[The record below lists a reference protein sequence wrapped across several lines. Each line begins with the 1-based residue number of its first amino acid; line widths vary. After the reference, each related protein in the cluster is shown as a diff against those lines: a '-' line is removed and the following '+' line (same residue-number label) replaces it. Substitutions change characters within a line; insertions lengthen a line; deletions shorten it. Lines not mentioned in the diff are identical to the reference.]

1 MKLETELETPKVKA
15 RQKWPCPVCGEK
27 MVYPIATVER
37 ARKLLESQRGT
48 FVSVEVFVKELARA
62 YISSKKK

>member
-1 MKLETELETPKVKA
+1 MKLETELETPKVKI

-37 ARKLLESQRGT
+37 ARKLLESQRGNA
-48 FVSVEVFVKELARA
+48 VSDDIFVKELART